1 LSPVKFNIALGIVS
15 LISLFFGN
23 INWLQAVPLWVLGL
37 FFTFLYI
44 ADCWAFLLKIRIARI
59 RQIVDVTKGEIKTR
73 NFVPEDPGC
82 MIMYAFIMRLV
93 IRFSFMLLALFS
105 FSGDLSGDLPNWAIV
120 FVILVTLFE
129 VFNLMYSMFETRI
142 FKMNKENDSEKEDDK
157 YWEEE
162 FKWREKSLK
171 ILNDPRTPLKEAFAV
186 IVLLLTGFVTTIAFW
201 DQANGDFVSFIVQ
214 SSREGESPYFVVPM
228 ILISSF
234 VLCLFFLIPVR
245 LAFWVE
251 EYLKADEKH
260 EKRKYRWS
268 ILFAGVMIT
277 GPTLLQLIKSYVL

>member
-1 LSPVKFNIALGIVS
+1 MWPHGF
-15 LISLFFGN
+15 
-23 INWLQAVPLWVLGL
+23 LWVLGL

-44 ADCWAFLLKIRIARI
+44 ADFWAFLFKIRIARI

-171 ILNDPRTPLKEAFAV
+171 ILMKKLLKS
-186 IVLLLTGFVTTIAFW
+186 L
-201 DQANGDFVSFIVQ
+201 
-214 SSREGESPYFVVPM
+214 
-228 ILISSF
+228 
-234 VLCLFFLIPVR
+234 
-245 LAFWVE
+245 
-251 EYLKADEKH
+251 
-260 EKRKYRWS
+260 
-268 ILFAGVMIT
+268 
-277 GPTLLQLIKSYVL
+277 